1 MHYAVWATDRIGA
14 LPDRERVREV
24 HRARLRNPGEH
35 QVKVLLGGPTLDEN
49 AVSMNG
55 SLLVVEADDIEAV
68 RRFIAEDPYQLANVY
83 ATVEVRPWNWG
94 LGRPESA
101 A

>member
-1 MHYAVWATDRIGA
+1 MYYAVWATDRIGA
-14 LPDRERVREV
+14 LPDRERVREA
-24 HRARLRNPGEH
+24 HRARLRDPGEH
-35 QVKVLLGGPTLDEN
+35 KVKVLLGGPTLGES
-49 AVSMNG
+49 AASMNG

-68 RRFIAEDPYQLANVY
+68 RRFVAEDPYQLAKVY

-94 LGRPESA
+94 LGRPEEA